1 MKDHKLK
8 IISKIKA
15 IIAEWGGVS
24 TGELS
29 LDCSPC
35 YKSVGSLNS
44 LVERFNAH
52 DVDIITYDE
61 DGNELDEFSLTY
73 EELSNETLE
82 DIYDALQDYDEDMIR
97 TFNRCKDYN
106 F

>member
-1 MKDHKLK
+1 MPNYNE
-8 IISKIKA
+8 IIPKIKA

-35 YKSVGSLNS
+35 YTSVGSLTS
-44 LVERFNAH
+44 LVERFNALN
-52 DVDIITYDE
+52 VDIITYDE
-61 DGNELDEFSLTY
+61 DGNELDSFSLTY

-82 DIYDALQDYDEDMIR
+82 EIFEALQDYDEDMIR
-97 TFNRCKDYN
+97 TFNRCKDNNY
-106 F
+106 